1 MNKNWRAKIKLRQG
15 DLTDAD
21 VDAIVNAAN
30 NDLMLGGGV
39 AGAIRARGGPAIQN
53 ECDRIGPIALGE
65 AAITG
70 AGRLRARHVI
80 HAASMR
86 LGESTSPANLR
97 AATRNSLMRANEN
110 ALKSIAFPAIGT
122 GIAGFPI
129 ERCAQLM
136 LEEVRAHLGAPTTLE
151 RVEFVLF
158 DRPALEVFER
168 VLAAMKDSRVLKNS
182 YRRSVRALDHSTPCV
197 KDGLLPTTSPPFGGD
212 KRGGRR

>member
-1 MNKNWRAKIKLRQG
+1 MAVNKDWRAKIELRRG
-15 DLTDAD
+15 DLTDAN

-39 AGAIRARGGPAIQN
+39 AGAIRVKGGPEIQK

-86 LGESTSPANLR
+86 LGEPTSEANLR
-97 AATRNSLMRANEN
+97 SATRNSLMRADEN
-110 ALKSIAFPAIGT
+110 SLKTIAFPAIGT
-122 GIAGFPI
+122 GIAGFPVK
-129 ERCAQLM
+129 RCAEVM
-136 LEEVRAHLGAPTTLE
+136 LGEVRAHLNGVTTLE

-158 DRPALEVFER
+158 DRRALEVFER
-168 VLAAMKDSRVLKNS
+168 VVAAM
-182 YRRSVRALDHSTPCV
+182 
-197 KDGLLPTTSPPFGGD
+197 GD
-212 KRGGRR
+212 